1 MEFYEKLAYAVQSL
15 ETLKKL
21 DAVNGTVAMTLE
33 VTKYSGDLV
42 RIDTTWESGCTYDL
56 QRPSDFGHVAI
67 QLKLSLMIQARE
79 SDGININFRHSK
91 GNPSKNEF
99 VYIAMQRA
107 IDCPNAI
114 LS

>member
-79 SDGININFRHSK
+79 RRNQYQLQTQQE
-91 GNPSKNEF
+91 NPSKNEF
-99 VYIAMQRA
+99 VYFAMQRA